1 MKKLTVLASAYK
13 AEKYI
18 KYYLKSAASQTFKD
32 FEIAIELVNPSLNEL
47 NILKKRQKKYQFINL
62 NIQEEKISLPKAW
75 NEAIKRTESE
85 LICIWNLDDIRT
97 PESLFKMVEVFNDNN
112 EIDFVYGNYIIT
124 NKFKNKKG
132 NYIDVSGLENE
143 LKKGMILGPFFMFK
157 RSILEKIGCFD
168 EQLLSGADF
177 DFAMKLA
184 RSGNGKHIDF
194 NLGFYLNDRSGLS
207 TNENSLQEIERTV
220 VELRFGLNPLNKSL
234 IEKAKKEYK
243 I

>member
-1 MKKLTVLASAYK
+1 MIIIKLIINDKVNTITDKFVL
-13 AEKYI
+13 
-18 KYYLKSAASQTFKD
+18 TG
-32 FEIAIELVNPSLNEL
+32 
-47 NILKKRQKKYQFINL
+47 
-62 NIQEEKISLPKAW
+62 
-75 NEAIKRTESE
+75 ESGE
-85 LICIWNLDDIRT
+85 G
-97 PESLFKMVEVFNDNN
+97 K
-112 EIDFVYGNYIIT
+112 
-124 NKFKNKKG
+124 
-132 NYIDVSGLENE
+132 
-143 LKKGMILGPFFMFK
+143 
-157 RSILEKIGCFD
+157 SILEKIGCFD